1 MRILAKGKL
10 LTYLPVGAIQTF
22 LVVLL
27 VNFYLVEG
35 EDPTSKKLESIHRG
49 KRDSSRNKQSRDDD
63 GWAGPS
69 GEDYSSDEP
78 PSKDLE
84 DVCLILKN
92 FVQGM
97 FRLFCLRESKK
108 LEAYRS
114 GKREGYKSDGDE
126 LATEDP
132 SSQTH
137 LGTR

>member
-10 LTYLPVGAIQTF
+10 LTYLPWKERIQRPRSLNPFTGGRGID
-22 LVVLL
+22 LGDRHHDLHYSTL
-27 VNFYLVEG
+27 EG
-35 EDPTSKKLESIHRG
+35 
-49 KRDSSRNKQSRDDD
+49 SRNKQSRDDD